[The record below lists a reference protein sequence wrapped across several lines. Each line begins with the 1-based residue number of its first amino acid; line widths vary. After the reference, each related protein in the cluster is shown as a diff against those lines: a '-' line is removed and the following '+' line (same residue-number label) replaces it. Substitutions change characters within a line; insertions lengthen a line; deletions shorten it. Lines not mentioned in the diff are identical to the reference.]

1 MRSTG
6 LALCVLIAACGPH
19 GRTGEPETGK
29 SPVTAPKPKPEPEPV
44 AGVLSAEEKA
54 IAAAV
59 DRDRDAALALLEK
72 AVNINSGTLNPTG
85 VRAVGKVFDAE
96 LKALGFETRW
106 VDGASF
112 GRSGHLVAE
121 RAGSGPKVILVGHLD
136 TVFEPDSPFQRFER
150 LGPDSA
156 RGPGII
162 DMKGGDV
169 IIVFALKAL
178 ATAGLLDGMHVV
190 VVMTGDEEA
199 PGDPRS
205 TSRAAL
211 IEAAAG
217 CAAAIGFEDGDGD
230 PTRAVIARRSGGP
243 WKLEVKG
250 NPAHSSQIFRPDI
263 GYGAAFEVARILDG
277 FRTRLAGQEYLTF
290 NPGLVIAGTQVE
302 HDRAKAHGSVGGKP
316 NVIAEHG
323 VVVGDLRALTR
334 EQRANAQKVMSEVVA
349 ASLPGTSATITF
361 EDGGPPLAPTDGN
374 RRLLA
379 MVDQVSLDLG
389 AGRVTAVDPMRA
401 GAADVSYLGEHVPM
415 IIDALG
421 LKGDGG
427 HTVNE
432 TADLRTLPLQTK
444 RAAILLHRLHEGAAA
459 PR

>member
-19 GRTGEPETGK
+19 GRTGEPVTGK
-29 SPVTAPKPKPEPEPV
+29 SPVTAPKPEPEPV
-44 AGVLSAEEKA
+44 AGVLSAEERA
-54 IAAAV
+54 IAGAV
-59 DRDRDAALALLEK
+59 DRDNDAAIALLEK
-72 AVNINSGTLNPTG
+72 VVNINSGTLNPTG
-85 VRAVGKVFDAE
+85 VRAVGAVFDKE

-106 VDGASF
+106 VEGAAF
-112 GRSGHLVAE
+112 QRAGHLVAE
-121 RAGSGPKVILVGHLD
+121 RAGSGPKVLLIGHLD

-156 RGPGII
+156 RGPGVI

-178 ATAGLLDGMHVV
+178 ATAGLLDGMHLV

-199 PGDPRS
+199 PGNPRE

-211 IEAAAG
+211 LEAARG
-217 CAAAIGFEDGDGD
+217 CAAAIGFEDGDGS
-230 PTRAVIARRSGGP
+230 PERLVIARRSGGP

-250 NPAHSSQIFRPDI
+250 NTAHSSQIFRPDI

-290 NPGLVIAGTQVE
+290 NPGLVLAGTPVE
-302 HDRAKAHGSVGGKP
+302 HDRAKARGSAAGKP
-316 NVIAEHG
+316 NVIAEQA

-334 EQRANAQKVMSEVVA
+334 EQRENAMKVMSEVVA

-361 EDGGPPLAPTDGN
+361 DDGGPPLAPTEGN

-379 MVDQVSLDLG
+379 MVDQISLDLG

-401 GAADVSYLGEHVPM
+401 GGADVSYLDGRVPM

-427 HTVNE
+427 HTANE
-432 TADLRTLPLQTK
+432 TADLRTLSLQTK
-444 RAAILLHRLHEGAAA
+444 RAAILLHRLA
-459 PR
+459 R